1 MSIVVPVCGG
11 VVCDPCVGVGGGVE
25 VGKIV
30 DVELPSGKPAGE
42 QYNSEDLCLS
52 DVNMKFM
59 ILTNHCSYQRHI
71 LLVPRYPKW
80 LVSCCQ

>member
-42 QYNSEDLCLS
+42 QYNSEDLYTLVRCEHEIYDTHQSLQLS
-52 DVNMKFM
+52 AAHTVGP
-59 ILTNHCSYQRHI
+59 
-71 LLVPRYPKW
+71 LLLMQWR
-80 LVSCCQ
+80 

>member
-30 DVELPSGKPAGE
+30 DVELLSGKPAGE

-71 LLVPRYPKW
+71 LLVPCY
-80 LVSCCQ
+80 

>member
-42 QYNSEDLCLS
+42 QYNSEDLYMLVRCEHEIHDTHQSL
-52 DVNMKFM
+52 
-59 ILTNHCSYQRHI
+59 Q
-71 LLVPRYPKW
+71 LLVAHTVGPLLLMVKQR
-80 LVSCCQ
+80 